1 MTEFCKKPPGLDD
14 DIDLSVTKELNI
26 SAGWTCRWW
35 DYKCE
40 GLTRNYFEELLR
52 QLSPNYLQRLRFV
65 VKCSIKTNPNLL
77 TDRSDQ
83 VFSEHPFVIKINWI
97 LSQK

>member
-1 MTEFCKKPPGLDD
+1 MTEFCKKPPGIDD

-52 QLSPNYLQRLRFV
+52 QLSPNYLQKLRFIL
-65 VKCSIKTNPNLL
+65 KRSKNQPKTNL
-77 TDRSDQ
+77 T
-83 VFSEHPFVIKINWI
+83 FKIFI
-97 LSQK
+97 PSTHFAIF